1 MVKYG
6 MKMLYGL
13 LFSYQ
18 NLNMIIAY
26 SKKAKRI
33 QKYLNETLHLN
44 QNVKKYFSIIQ
55 LENTLQNNLYY
66 MGNFKS
72 SELISF
78 GGFVFTQEEWE
89 IIDEEY
95 EAFKLKADSSVKIIS
110 TIIDA
115 LSYQSKLN
123 WIKIAEEIN
132 RMDSTDMDTQLYGSF
147 IRNHELYNND
157 GDIKAFL
164 NRIESVKAHRENKYY
179 ERECSQF
186 IQLPYT

>member
-1 MVKYG
+1 
-6 MKMLYGL
+6 MKTLYGL
-13 LFSYQ
+13 LFNYQ
-18 NLNMIIAY
+18 SINMIIAY
-26 SKKAKRI
+26 SKKVKRI

-55 LENTLQNNLYY
+55 IENNLQNNLYY
-66 MGNFKS
+66 RGNFKG

-89 IIDEEY
+89 ILDEEY
-95 EAFKLKADSSVKIIS
+95 EEFKLKADSSVRIIS

-132 RMDSTDMDTQLYGSF
+132 RMDSTDMDMQLYGSF

-164 NRIESVKAHRENKYY
+164 NRIACVKVHRENKLYD
-179 ERECSQF
+179 RECAQYVA
-186 IQLPYT
+186 LPYT

>member
-1 MVKYG
+1 
-6 MKMLYGL
+6 MKVLYGL
-13 LFSYQ
+13 LFNYQ
-18 NLNMIIAY
+18 NINMIIAY
-26 SKKAKRI
+26 SKKSKRI

-44 QNVKKYFSIIQ
+44 QNVKKYFNIIQ

-66 MGNFKS
+66 RGNFKGL
-72 SELISF
+72 ELLSF

-89 IIDEEY
+89 ILDEEY
-95 EAFKLKADSSVKIIS
+95 ESFKLKADSSVKIIS

-164 NRIESVKAHRENKYY
+164 NRIESVKAYRENKYY
-179 ERECSQF
+179 DRECSDF
-186 IQLPYT
+186 IKLPYT